1 MLIGIVGCSVL
12 SITASRCGLK
22 KKKSMISK
30 YYDPKH
36 VNQKGIVSA
45 RAMLCFYYKWEIKM
59 SFQAILVQYVLAGV
73 GN

>member
-1 MLIGIVGCSVL
+1 
-12 SITASRCGLK
+12 
-22 KKKSMISK
+22 MISK

-36 VNQKGIVSA
+36 VNQKGIVRA